1 MAYLIH
7 LLEAIL
13 AVNLLVLVHEAGHL
27 LMYQG
32 TKLYD
37 EGKDAGSYA
46 NMAWLQP
53 STAASNMCDAVARGA
68 AWMRLFR

>member
-1 MAYLIH
+1 
-7 LLEAIL
+7 
-13 AVNLLVLVHEAGHL
+13 
-27 LMYQG
+27 MYQG
-32 TKLYD
+32 MSRLYD
-37 EGKDAGSYA
+37 ESKDAGSYA